1 MNDATRRDG
10 GSGGGSEGA
19 KVGERRVAGGG
30 GGGWG
35 MARDQKPRACR
46 ISLDN
51 GINWI
56 GIGRAVVSRYSIT
69 EAAIVFRGL

>member
-1 MNDATRRDG
+1 MNDATRRDQE
-10 GSGGGSEGA
+10 SGA
-19 KVGERRVAGGG
+19 KVGERRIE
-30 GGGWG
+30 GGGWP
-35 MARDQKPRACR
+35 AIKSRACR

-56 GIGRAVVSRYSIT
+56 GIGHAVVSRYSIT

>member
-10 GSGGGSEGA
+10 TEDRGGQRLASDEW
-19 KVGERRVAGGG
+19 E
-30 GGGWG
+30 G